1 MLKDI
6 CWLVITLLRTTF
18 RKRSN
23 LILYLG
29 LPLAGI
35 LFSLLI
41 YSGNGQEG
49 LHVGVVNEDG
59 AEIAANTISFLQG
72 LDQVKVENVTE
83 AEMQKQLAAGK
94 LDSGLILQKGYSDS
108 VLAGEPAQI
117 VIQSLKGAQVTAYV
131 KAMLYNYIDNFAA
144 VGQISD
150 GDPTRFKQLYEDYQ
164 KQDFQLTANTVHDNS
179 LMVQM
184 SYQSIGF
191 LIMFMMMSAINLS
204 ELILKGR
211 EDRTYFRIM
220 SSPITPRTYVISNII
235 VNFIVMLIQ
244 IGFTVICIRY
254 VFKFDTGI
262 PLYQLVGLLA
272 LFALISVGISLSIV
286 AFSKSSGMSGAL
298 QNLVITPSCLLA
310 GCFFPI
316 DVMPAFLRRIADF
329 LPQHWVLQTIKQLQ
343 EGDSFTSIGFNL
355 LVLGG
360 FIVVFFLLAS
370 YKFKRMNDIRNFV

>member
-6 CWLVITLLRTTF
+6 SWLVITLLRTTF

-41 YSGNGQEG
+41 YSGNGQGG

-72 LDQVKVENVTE
+72 LDQVEVKNVTE

-108 VLAGEPAQI
+108 VLAGEPAHI
-117 VIQSLKGAQVTAYV
+117 TIQSLKGAQVTAYM
-131 KAMLYNYIDNFAA
+131 KAMLYIYIDNFAA
-144 VGQISD
+144 VGQISG
-150 GDPTRFKQLYEDYQ
+150 GDPSRYQQLYEDYQ
-164 KQDFQLTANTVHDNS
+164 SQGFHLTANTLNDKSATVA
-179 LMVQM
+179 M
-184 SYQSIGF
+184 SSQSIGF

-244 IGFTVICIRY
+244 IGFTVMCIRY
-254 VFKFDTGI
+254 VFKFETGI

-298 QNLVITPSCLLA
+298 QNLIVTPSCLLA

-316 DVMPAFLRRIADF
+316 DIMPAFLRRIADF
-329 LPQHWVLQTIKQLQ
+329 LPQHWVLQTISQLQ
-343 EGDSFTSIGFNL
+343 EGGSFTSIGFNL